1 MPQIDQIAE
10 IYASQLF
17 WLVLVFGLLLIGS
30 YFMLPKIQG
39 TVELR
44 DARINGDLAAA
55 ETARAAADAADES
68 YQAAL
73 NHGRTEAQA
82 AAAAAKHD
90 AALATEARLKAADA
104 DIAASTDAAER
115 QLQAQQA
122 GAVAEIEGVAA
133 EAVQEIVAKVAG
145 VTVDRGVAVDAV
157 RTAQAA

>member
-30 YFMLPKIQG
+30 YVMLPKIQG
-39 TVELR
+39 TVEQR
-44 DARINGDLAAA
+44 NARIVGDLAAA

-73 NHGRTEAQA
+73 NRSRAEAQA

-90 AALATEARLKAADA
+90 SALASESRLKAADA
-104 DIAASTDAAER
+104 DISARIEAAEATLR
-115 QLQAQQA
+115 TQQA
-122 GAVAEIEGVAA
+122 EAVAGIEDVAS

-145 VTVDRGVAVDAV
+145 LTVDRSAATTAVK
-157 RTAQAA
+157 AALAA